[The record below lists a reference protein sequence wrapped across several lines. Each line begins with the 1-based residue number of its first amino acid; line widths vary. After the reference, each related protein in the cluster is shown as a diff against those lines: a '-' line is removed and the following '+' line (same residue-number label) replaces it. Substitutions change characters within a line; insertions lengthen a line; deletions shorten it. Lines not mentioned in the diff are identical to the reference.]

1 MPNHSSAP
9 ARRHLLSIVFTLF
22 CIANLATDAGAH
34 PLGNFTVNHYARL
47 ELDDA
52 RLRVRYVVDMAEIAS
67 FQELQQVDADA
78 DGQTSEAELQT
89 YARRM
94 ADEYAGK
101 LLLSLD
107 GVRVPLAVT
116 GQRITLPPGEG
127 GLPTL
132 RLECD
137 FDAALPATAS
147 SSATGAMSG
156 RLQFRDANHE
166 GRLGWREIVVA
177 PRGGV
182 RVFNSTA
189 FGNGLTNELREYPED
204 KLAAPLN
211 EQAADL
217 SFTTGALVEGATL
230 LKTREGKPVA
240 AVARDRFAELINV
253 RELTPGVAL
262 VGLLFAAV
270 LGGFH
275 ALSPGHGKAV
285 VAAYL
290 IGSRGTAKHAAF
302 LGLTVTIT
310 HTSGVIALGIATLF
324 AAQYV
329 VPERLFPILSLI
341 SGAIV
346 VLLGASLLVKRL
358 SAALGLVPPEH
369 THHHHDD
376 GGHTHYSHAQQHE
389 YESTGGQTHEHTHHD
404 HTQHEHADHEHVHH
418 DHIPHDHA
426 HDKHAADEHI
436 HREHAHDGELTHSHG
451 GGRVHSHLPPGTE
464 GAAVTWRSLL
474 ALGVSGGLLPCPS
487 ALVVMLSAITLG
499 RIGYGLLLVLAFSF
513 GLAGVLTGIGLL
525 FVYARRFMAR
535 PLASAGGLLRVLP
548 VFSALVI
555 TVVGVAICYQAYGEG
570 GAEALASL
578 GSFFPHDE
586 EMSFASRGALA
597 ILGFGLIFGLRHAT
611 EVDHVIAVSTIV
623 SEHRKL
629 WRSALVGGLWG
640 AGHTASL
647 MLVGAFVLVLRIA
660 IPERVGE
667 WLEFGVAL
675 MIIIL
680 GLLALARAFG
690 GRAPV
695 VHVHGHQHDGQTHAH
710 VHFHEPDGAAAHD
723 EETPPPTTA
732 AHSHH
737 VSRIG
742 FKPLVVGAI
751 HGLAGSATLTL
762 LVLTQI
768 NSTLLGLLYLAVFGL
783 GSIIGMVLMSGLI
796 GLPFAYSSRSLAGF
810 NRGLQTVAG
819 ILSICFGLW
828 YAYEKGIA
836 NGLLT
841 AAL

>member
-9 ARRHLLSIVFTLF
+9 AVSRLLSGVFVLL

-34 PLGNFTVNHYARL
+34 PLGNFTVNHYVRL
-47 ELDDA
+47 ELGDA
-52 RLRVRYVVDMAEIAS
+52 RLHVRYVVDMAEIAS
-67 FQELQQVDADA
+67 FQELQQVDVDA
-78 DGQTSEAELQT
+78 NGQTSDAELQT
-89 YARRM
+89 YARRT
-94 ADEYAGK
+94 AAEYAGK

-132 RLECD
+132 RVECD
-137 FDAALPATAS
+137 FDAALPATAA
-147 SSATGAMSG
+147 SATGATTG

-177 PRGGV
+177 SRGGV

-189 FGNGLTNELREYPED
+189 YGNGLTNELKEYPED

-211 EQAADL
+211 EQGADL
-217 SFTTGALVEGATL
+217 SFTIGALPEGATP

-240 AVARDRFAELINV
+240 AAVRDRFAELINV
-253 RELTPGVAL
+253 PELTPGVAL

-310 HTSGVIALGIATLF
+310 HTSGVVALGVATLF

-329 VPERLFPILSLI
+329 VPERLFPILSLV

-346 VLLGASLLVKRL
+346 VLLGASLFVKRL

-376 GGHTHYSHAQQHE
+376 NGHTHSHAQQHE
-389 YESTGGQTHEHTHHD
+389 HESADAHHHERTH
-404 HTQHEHADHEHVHH
+404 HEHAHHEHVHHEHVHH
-418 DHIPHDHA
+418 DHVHDMHADHDHLQ
-426 HDKHAADEHI
+426 H
-436 HREHAHDGELTHSHG
+436 EHAHAGGLVHSHG
-451 GGRVHSHLPPGTE
+451 GGRAHSHLPPGTD

-535 PLASAGGLLRVLP
+535 PLASVGGLLRVLP
-548 VFSALVI
+548 IFSALVI
-555 TVVGVAICYQAYGEG
+555 TVVGIAICYQAYGEG
-570 GAEALASL
+570 GAEALAAL
-578 GSFFPHDE
+578 GSYFPHDD

-611 EVDHVIAVSTIV
+611 EVDHVVAVSTIV

-660 IPERVGE
+660 IPDRVGE

-675 MIIIL
+675 MIIVL
-680 GLLALARAFG
+680 GLLALARSLG
-690 GRAPV
+690 GRPSG
-695 VHVHGHQHDGQTHAH
+695 VHVHRHQHDGQTHAH
-710 VHFHEPDGAAAHD
+710 VHFHEPGGAAAHD
-723 EETPPPTTA
+723 DETPATTTTE
-732 AHSHH
+732 HSHA

-742 FKPLVVGAI
+742 FKPLIVGAI

-783 GSIIGMVLMSGLI
+783 GSIIGMILMSGLI

-841 AAL
+841 AAT